1 MAKKTKACS
10 STKCEKSCKKGC
22 KNKLA
27 AEPAV
32 APVIIIDSIA
42 VEVVTPDEPVSAS
55 EPAPTAEPAPVTPPP
70 KNVDHAGRLN
80 TGAANF
86 FELYAR
92 YNTLRELAMRLNGQP
107 QTQPFPDNVK
117 IDKIEMTF
125 TLDGVQKT
133 GVLTHTR
140 LIGEIAALIGN
151 ELNSLIEKLYVEIF
165 ELNYVAGAMQKAIET
180 AISKPADTSPK
191 PNTTQPK

>member
-1 MAKKTKACS
+1 MAKKTKACG

-27 AEPAV
+27 AELVA
-32 APVIIIDSIA
+32 APVIIVDSVA
-42 VEVVTPDEPVSAS
+42 VEVVTPDEPVLAP
-55 EPAPTAEPAPVTPPP
+55 EPEPAPVTPPP
-70 KNVDHAGRLN
+70 KNVDHAGRLS

-107 QTQPFPDNVK
+107 QTQPFPDSVK

-125 TLDGVQKT
+125 TLDGAQKT
-133 GVLTHTR
+133 GVITHTR

-180 AISKPADTSPK
+180 AISKPADTSTK
-191 PNTTQPK
+191 PTTTQPK